1 MEKMNRPWTGKK
13 NSIANPQRKE
23 QHSNRKN
30 KKHLLYLQ
38 EEREWELQVKDFHI
52 DEEIFRNVR

>member
-1 MEKMNRPWTGKK
+1 MEKMSRPWTGKK

-30 KKHLLYLQ
+30 KKHLLYVQ
-38 EEREWELQVKDFHI
+38 EEKEWSIEVKEYNAI
-52 DEEIFRNVR
+52 KQIQE

>member
-30 KKHLLYLQ
+30 KKHLLYVQ
-38 EEREWELQVKDFHI
+38 EEKEWSIEVKEYNAI
-52 DEEIFRNVR
+52 KQIQE